1 MNKYKRSPVLYSN
14 DEDVSKRMRLMM
26 EAGRT
31 QEARIHAQ
39 LLEQQQQQQPYL
51 ALENAQQQLAVAVAR
66 QRQSERDALLR
77 QQEFQQA
84 AMAEMASLQRS
95 HHSGGL
101 GSPVRGAL
109 GAELHKGGGS
119 DGG

>member
-1 MNKYKRSPVLYSN
+1 MNKYKRSPELYSN
-14 DEDVSKRMRLMM
+14 DEDASKRMRLMM
-26 EAGRT
+26 EAGRS
-31 QEARIHAQ
+31 QAARLHAR